1 MSQKNDFDNNI
12 IYNDNLKT
20 IKKNYK
26 SKHSFLKFQFI
37 FCTILAFAFTIFY
50 FYSSYEKN
58 KKENI
63 SKKLVNNFSITN
75 LYNNNYSTSKLSA
88 TNTYE
93 THEDEFKVVG
103 LIEIN
108 SISINYPIISRVTN
122 ELLKIAPCRF
132 FGPMPN
138 EIRKYVRC
146 WA

>member
-1 MSQKNDFDNNI
+1 MNQILSQKNDFDNNI

-26 SKHSFLKFQFI
+26 SKHSFL
-37 FCTILAFAFTIFY
+37 
-50 FYSSYEKN
+50 
-58 KKENI
+58 
-63 SKKLVNNFSITN
+63 
-75 LYNNNYSTSKLSA
+75 NNYSTSKLSA